1 MNRCE
6 NYTLSC
12 EAKDCGECDM
22 FSWDGTG
29 ENPIDSKH
37 ILEVI
42 NTHYPNFL
50 QDWEIYLIIDECI
63 IGNVQ
68 NDNDILQIIDEFLT
82 GIENSV

>member
-12 EAKDCGECDM
+12 EAKDCSECDM

-50 QDWEIYLIIDECI
+50 QDWEINLIID
-63 IGNVQ
+63 
-68 NDNDILQIIDEFLT
+68 DF
-82 GIENSV
+82 